1 MVLTVEVLC
10 AQVWRKEK
18 QKCKQET
25 AKMFKKK
32 KPSVE
37 QRWKKKSLR
46 YKRNPTGHPS
56 TSIKRSNVRKEKLLP
71 MAPTFLRK
79 NEL

>member
-32 KPSVE
+32 KTLSRAKME
-37 QRWKKKSLR
+37 KKISQIQKESHR
-46 YKRNPTGHPS
+46 
-56 TSIKRSNVRKEKLLP
+56 TSQHKHKEI
-71 MAPTFLRK
+71 
-79 NEL
+79 